1 MRTFS
6 FWFVVLLATCVVA
19 PYVFGVRPKTGR
31 DWFALTLLVAFL
43 IWLLP
48 GLDFPLRSR

>member
-1 MRTFS
+1 MRAFS
-6 FWFVVLLATCVVA
+6 TWFLLLLVACVIA
-19 PYVFGVRPKTGR
+19 PYAFGVRPRTQR
-31 DWFALTLLVAFL
+31 DWFALAIIIAFL